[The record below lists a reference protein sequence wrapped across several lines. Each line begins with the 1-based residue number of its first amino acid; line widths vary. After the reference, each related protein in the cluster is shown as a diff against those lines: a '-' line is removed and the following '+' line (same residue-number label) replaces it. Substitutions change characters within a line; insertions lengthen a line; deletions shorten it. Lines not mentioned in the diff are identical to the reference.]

1 MHYCLLVGIGDGLL
15 AYLVFSLRSVWIIII
30 ITHLPAQKVQVLVY
44 RRTSTIAL
52 TWFYTLT
59 TLGIIIMVT
68 KTIATYLYSL
78 VNGGLM
84 LVILTSHSPG
94 IAVCSM

>member
-15 AYLVFSLRSVWIIII
+15 AYLVFSLRSV
-30 ITHLPAQKVQVLVY
+30 
-44 RRTSTIAL
+44 
-52 TWFYTLT
+52 YTLT